1 MSGPLVIVESP
12 AKAKTIAGFLP
23 DDVVVKASIGH
34 IYDLAVSRDLTDEQ
48 KKKPGAEYGVDI
60 YNEFAP
66 TYVLHEG
73 KRATVRELRSLLKQA
88 DALYLATDEDR
99 EGEAIAAHLLM
110 ALDPPAGMPVH
121 RMVFHEITAE
131 AIQAAIDSPR
141 ELDHKLVDAQETRR
155 ILDRLYGWDIS
166 GVARKVIS
174 NTSSAGRVQSVAVRI
189 VVERERE
196 RMAFRAADYWGVE
209 AELAKVEGDTRSFNA
224 SVVLLDGKRIAV
236 GKDFDRLGTPAEGVI
251 VLDEPAARRLGD
263 EVAVAPVTV
272 RSVERKPYRRSP
284 SAPFTTSTFQQE
296 AGRKLRYS
304 SQRAM
309 RAAQGL
315 YEQGFITYM
324 RTDSTT
330 LSDTAVAAARRDIT
344 ERFGAAFVPPSPR
357 VYKKKAKNAQE
368 AHEAIRPAGETFRH
382 PDEVQRLV
390 NAELATVYRLIW
402 QRTIASQMTDATGE
416 TVTVRFAAALGTAAA
431 GGWDD
436 AELRTSGTVISHQ
449 GFRLA
454 YVEDRDE
461 GDDADD
467 EERQLPAMAEG
478 DGIDVRGVD
487 PSGHTTQP
495 PARYTEASLVKRM
508 EELGVGRP
516 STYAATIGTIIDRG
530 YVWKKGSALVPSL
543 TAFAVTNLMEQHFGE
558 LVDYQFTAHM
568 EDDLDEIANGV
579 ADRVE
584 WLTRFYWGEDGTV
597 PAPGEGDGSGLR
609 ALVKD
614 LPGLDVRAINTVPIG
629 VDADGVPVEAR
640 AGKYG
645 PIVSCGDKIAPIPED
660 LPPDE
665 LTVELALEL
674 LATPKE
680 GRHLGDD
687 PETGLPVFARPGR
700 FGPYVQLGKLPDDPK
715 VKVKDS
721 EKPKTA
727 SLFKTMTVE
736 RITLDEALELL
747 TIPRVVGTDP
757 DDGGEVTAFN
767 GKFGPYLQKILPD
780 GTKDSRSLENEE
792 QLLTVDLALAKT
804 LFAQP
809 KRGRNQKAPAAPLRE
824 VGVDPVSGGAVTVRD
839 GRFGPYVTDGE
850 SNASLRVGD
859 DPATITIER
868 AAELLSDRRA
878 RVAAGGGKKK
888 RAAKKAPAKK
898 KASAKKAAAKKAPAK
913 KKAASKK
920 AAAPKA
926 AAPIPTPTPTPDD
939 EPPF

>member
-12 AKAKTIAGFLP
+12 AKAKTIAGFLD

-48 KKKPGAEYGVDI
+48 KKRPGAEYGVDI
-60 YNEFAP
+60 YNGFAP

-73 KRATVRELRSLLKQA
+73 KRSTVRELKQLLKQA

-131 AIQAAIDSPR
+131 AIQEAINSPR

-209 AELAKVEGDTRSFNA
+209 VELAKREGDTRSLDA
-224 SVVLLDGKRIAV
+224 TVVLLDGARIAV
-236 GKDFDRLGTPAEGVI
+236 GKDFDRLGVPSADVI
-251 VLDEPAARRLGD
+251 VLDEAAARRLGD
-263 EVAVAPVTV
+263 EVQAADVTV
-272 RSVERKPYRRSP
+272 RGVERKPYRRSP

-309 RAAQGL
+309 RAAQAL

-330 LSDTAVAAARRDIT
+330 LSDTAVSAARRDIT
-344 ERFGAAFVPPSPR
+344 ERFGAAFVPASPR
-357 VYKKKAKNAQE
+357 LYKKKAKNAQE

-382 PDEVQRLV
+382 PDEVQRVV
-390 NAELATVYRLIW
+390 NAELASVYRLIW

-416 TVTVRFAAALGTAAA
+416 TVTVRFGAALRSASA

-461 GDDADD
+461 GDAADD
-467 EERQLPAMAEG
+467 AEERQLPAMAEG
-478 DGIDVRGVD
+478 DALDVRNVD

-568 EDDLDEIANGV
+568 EDDLDEIANGL

-584 WLTRFYWGEDGTV
+584 WLTRFYWGKEGHV

-629 VDADGVPVEAR
+629 FDPDGVPVEAR

-645 PIVSCGDKIAPIPED
+645 PIVSCGDKIAPIPDD

-665 LTVELALEL
+665 LTVERALEL

-715 VKVKDS
+715 VKVKPAD
-721 EKPKTA
+721 KPKTA

-747 TIPRVVGTDP
+747 TIPRVVGVDA

-767 GKFGPYLQKILPD
+767 GKFGPYLQKELPD

-792 QLLTVDLALAKT
+792 QLLTVDLELAKT

-888 RAAKKAPAKK
+888 RAAKKAP
-898 KASAKKAAAKKAPAK
+898 S

-920 AAAPKA
+920 AAAKKAPSKKAASKKAPAKKA
-926 AAPIPTPTPTPDD
+926 AAPKAAEPTDED